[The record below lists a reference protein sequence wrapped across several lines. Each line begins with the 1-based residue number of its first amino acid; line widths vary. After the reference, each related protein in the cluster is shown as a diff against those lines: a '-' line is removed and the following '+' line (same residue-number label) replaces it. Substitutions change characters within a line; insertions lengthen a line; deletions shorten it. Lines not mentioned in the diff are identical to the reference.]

1 MPMEHH
7 APPTAAGASHPGVE
21 RAFFDR
27 VDLHLVRVLHT
38 VLTERSVS
46 RAALRLGMNQPAASA
61 ALKRLRELTGDA
73 LLVRSGAE
81 MVVTDVAQQLIE
93 PAAAVLHA
101 AEQLFAGARAFD
113 AATSTIT
120 FNIAASDYLD
130 PLFLPHLV
138 TDIKR
143 EAPLAHVAIHA
154 LTREADY
161 RAQLAQ
167 GEVDLVIGN
176 WLQPPDDLHIAQLF
190 SDEVVSLVS
199 RHHPAVEKGW
209 SAQDWLTAEHV
220 APMPTYPGARGI
232 IDQVL
237 SSQGLAR
244 NIVVRSAYFGLI
256 PEMVAHSQLVL
267 TTGRQHCERI
277 ATGLPLVILPCPIP
291 MPPMH
296 YYQLWHTRSQHAA
309 NARWLRERVKKTI
322 QAL

>member
-1 MPMEHH
+1 MEPH
-7 APPTAAGASHPGVE
+7 APPTAAGAAAPVAD

-27 VDLHLVRVLHT
+27 IDLHLIRVLHT

-46 RAALRLGMNQPAASA
+46 RAALRLSMHQPAVSA
-61 ALKRLRELTGDA
+61 ALKRLRELTGDP
-73 LLVRSGAE
+73 LLVRNGAE
-81 MVVTDVAQQLIE
+81 MVITDVALQMIE
-93 PAAAVLHA
+93 PAASMLRA
-101 AEQLFAGARAFD
+101 AETLFTEARDFD
-113 AATSTIT
+113 ARTSAIT

-130 PLFLPHLV
+130 PLFLPRLI

-143 EAPLAHVAIHA
+143 QAPAAHVEIHA

-167 GEVDLVIGN
+167 GEVDLVVGN

-199 RHHPAVEKGW
+199 REHPAVRGGW
-209 SAQDWLTAEHV
+209 SAEQWLAAEHV

-256 PEMVAHSQLVL
+256 PEMVARSHLVL
-267 TTGRQHCERI
+267 TTGRQHCERV
-277 ATGLPLVILPCPIP
+277 AAQLPLAILPCPVP
-291 MPPMH
+291 MPPLH
-296 YYQLWHTRSQHAA
+296 YYQLWHARSQHAGS
-309 NARWLRERVKKTI
+309 ARWLRARVK
-322 QAL
+322 QAISAL

>member
-1 MPMEHH
+1 MEHH
-7 APPTAAGASHPGVE
+7 APPTAAGAPHPGVE

-61 ALKRLRELTGDA
+61 ALKRLRDLTGDP

-81 MVVTDVAQQLIE
+81 MVVTDIAQQLIE

-101 AEQLFAGARAFD
+101 AEQLFTGTRAFD
-113 AATSTIT
+113 AKTSAIT

-190 SDEVVSLVS
+190 SDEAVSLVS

-209 SAQDWLTAEHV
+209 SVHEWLAAEHV
-220 APMPTYPGARGI
+220 APMPTFPGARGI

-237 SSQGLAR
+237 SSQGLVR

-256 PEMVAHSQLVL
+256 PEMVAHSRLVL

-277 ATGLPLVILPCPIP
+277 AAGLPLAILPCPVP

-309 NARWLRERVKKTI
+309 SARWLRERVKKAI

>member
-1 MPMEHH
+1 
-7 APPTAAGASHPGVE
+7 
-21 RAFFDR
+21 
-27 VDLHLVRVLHT
+27 
-38 VLTERSVS
+38 
-46 RAALRLGMNQPAASA
+46 
-61 ALKRLRELTGDA
+61 
-73 LLVRSGAE
+73 
-81 MVVTDVAQQLIE
+81 MVATDVALQMIE
-93 PAAAVLHA
+93 PAASVLRA
-101 AEQLFAGARAFD
+101 AEALFTQTRDFD

-138 TDIKR
+138 TGIKR

-199 RHHPAVEKGW
+199 AHHPAVEKGW
-209 SAQDWLTAEHV
+209 STQQWLAAEHV

-277 ATGLPLVILPCPIP
+277 ASWLPLVILPCPIP
-291 MPPMH
+291 MPPMD

-309 NARWLRERVKKTI
+309 HARWLRERVKKTI

>member
-1 MPMEHH
+1 MEQPQ
-7 APPTAAGASHPGVE
+7 APPTAGSATHPGVD

-27 VDLHLVRVLHT
+27 VDLHLIRVLHT
-38 VLTERSVS
+38 VLAEHSVS
-46 RAALRLGMNQPAASA
+46 RAALRLGMNQPAVSA
-61 ALKRLRELTGDA
+61 ALKRLRELTGDP

-81 MVVTDVAQQLIE
+81 MVVTDVAQQMLE
-93 PAAAVLHA
+93 PAAAVLRA
-101 AEQLFAGARAFD
+101 AQTLFTEARAFD
-113 AATSTIT
+113 AATSTTT

-130 PLFLPHLV
+130 PLFLPRLV

-143 EAPLAHVAIHA
+143 QAPLVHVEIHA

-176 WLQPPDDLHIAQLF
+176 WLQPPEDLHIAQLF

-199 RHHPAVEKGW
+199 REHPAAQSGW
-209 SAQDWLTAEHV
+209 NAEEWLAAEHV

-244 NIVVRSAYFGLI
+244 RIVVRSAYFGLI
-256 PEMVAHSQLVL
+256 PEMVAHSRLVL
-267 TTGRQHCERI
+267 TTGRQHCERV
-277 ATGLPLVILPCPIP
+277 ARELPLAIVPCPVP
-291 MPPMH
+291 MPPLH
-296 YYQLWHTRSQHAA
+296 YYQLWHTRSQHASG
-309 NARWLRERVKKTI
+309 ARWLRERVKQTI
-322 QAL
+322 AQL